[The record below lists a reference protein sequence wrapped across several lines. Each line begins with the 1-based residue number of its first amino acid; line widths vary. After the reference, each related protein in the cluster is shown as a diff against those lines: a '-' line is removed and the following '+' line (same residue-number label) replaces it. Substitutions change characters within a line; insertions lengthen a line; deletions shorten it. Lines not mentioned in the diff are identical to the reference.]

1 MKVAAGTTTTGQSTV
16 NSDFVFERSSVTN
29 LNAVV
34 ASTTGEVEDI
44 AYEEAASAG
53 YSENSGVDT
62 DNVSYYDSREE
73 DEDGEESDEQDE
85 EDEDS
90 YEGSYASSDEPDSF
104 YQRKNSKASYNDI
117 R

>member
-1 MKVAAGTTTTGQSTV
+1 MKLVASTTTTGESPV

-62 DNVSYYDSREE
+62 DNVSNYDSREDDE
-73 DEDGEESDEQDE
+73 DEEESDEE
-85 EDEDS
+85 YEDS

-104 YQRKNSKASYNDI
+104 YQRKNSKASYNDV